1 MEQSPPDRG
10 PDDLA
15 RDRRR
20 RSDREPPRKVIP
32 GFKQTVREFMASK
45 TNWTGLT
52 MTASAGVAYLT
63 GELSASA
70 ALTPAL
76 TGVSLL
82 FIRDAL
88 ADKRGRDDR

>member
-1 MEQSPPDRG
+1 MEHAPHTRRAADR
-10 PDDLA
+10 A
-15 RDRRR
+15 RDRGRR
-20 RSDREPPRKVIP
+20 GDSESPRKVIP
-32 GFKQTVREFMASK
+32 GFKQTVREFVASK
-45 TNWTGLT
+45 TNWTGIT

-76 TGVSLL
+76 TGISLL

-88 ADKRGRDDR
+88 ADKRGRDVG